1 MNTFKRLFLPIS
13 ISAIAYGVLFGIVDI
28 LLTGGFAQGLES
40 QGVGVLLIAFPMA
53 GALFSIV
60 ALSCLTIL
68 GTLSRLLK
76 PENRWKHLAEF
87 VVGALSMLPAWFAT
101 YVFMGLENGFGF
113 THFHITIAFVTALLM
128 GTIAVVI
135 ATNIEKR
142 TITMW

>member
-1 MNTFKRLFLPIS
+1 MLYLGFITLPRSVVRRQTGFAARITRTLSCLKEGLLNLNTFKRLFLPIS

-87 VVGALSMLPAWFAT
+87 VVGALSML
-101 YVFMGLENGFGF
+101 LSLI
-113 THFHITIAFVTALLM
+113 HI
-128 GTIAVVI
+128 
-135 ATNIEKR
+135 
-142 TITMW
+142 